1 MGQALS
7 HQDDRAG
14 SHRTS
19 CPAAAH
25 RQHSDP
31 ATAGQALLWPLEAA
45 AAG

>member
-19 CPAAAH
+19 CPAVLTGNIVI
-25 RQHSDP
+25 RS
-31 ATAGQALLWPLEAA
+31 AGQALLWPLEAA